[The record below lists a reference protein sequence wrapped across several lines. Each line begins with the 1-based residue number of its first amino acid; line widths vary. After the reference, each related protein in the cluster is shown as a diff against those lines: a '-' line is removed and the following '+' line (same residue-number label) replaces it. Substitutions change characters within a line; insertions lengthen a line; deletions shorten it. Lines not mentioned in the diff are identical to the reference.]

1 MHRLIIEMSD
11 FIRQTTLINRSN
23 LFKQNHGVSFEAV
36 FDLIYFHMSRQFC
49 FLDLSRNRSDNDGRA
64 KAIADIVLNDENRTN
79 STLL

>member
-1 MHRLIIEMSD
+1 MSD
-11 FIRQTTLINRSN
+11 FICQTTLINCSD
-23 LFKQNHGVSFEAV
+23 LFKQNHGISFETM
-36 FDLIYFHMSRQFC
+36 FDLIYLNMSRQFC

>member
-1 MHRLIIEMSD
+1 M
-11 FIRQTTLINRSN
+11 
-23 LFKQNHGVSFEAV
+23 
-36 FDLIYFHMSRQFC
+36 FDLIYLYMSRQFC